1 MIKQAQQDKIEETDI
16 INKVSSQLIQD
27 GYPVSG
33 MVTSSSPFNMKIYLS
48 QIVSDN
54 SEKEIK
60 LVVRRIAKQN
70 GFDKHSVEIAYD
82 DE

>member
-1 MIKQAQQDKIEETDI
+1 
-16 INKVSSQLIQD
+16 
-27 GYPVSG
+27 
-33 MVTSSSPFNMKIYLS
+33 MVTSSSPFSMKIYLS
-48 QIVSDN
+48 QLVSDN

-60 LVVRRIAKQN
+60 LVVRQFVKQN